1 MRVLLFFI
9 KNFLFFLLILSTS
22 CSDVSITY
30 EQKLKS
36 KRQFIEAGFYGA
48 NSPLLPNDK
57 KKFNGLN
64 FFKIDSTYRITA
76 KVEWDLNCAAI
87 QVYKDSGELSNNYPT
102 AKLSFV
108 VNGKV
113 SKLTGYSKSKKNIS
127 SLFVPFYDLTTGI
140 ETYGGGRFLDVD
152 VKSNQQVVLDFNTA
166 YNPYCVYNPNYIC
179 PVPPV
184 INNLKVKVLAG
195 EKLPLIDNH

>member
-1 MRVLLFFI
+1 MRVLLYFI
-9 KNFLFFLLILSTS
+9 KTFLFSLLILSTS
-22 CSDVSITY
+22 CSEVSITY

-57 KKFNGLN
+57 KKFNGLS

-76 KVEWDLNCAAI
+76 KVEWNLNCEAV
-87 QVYKDSGELSNNYPT
+87 QVYKDSGEVSNNYPT

-113 SKLTGYSKSKKNIS
+113 NELTGYSKSKKNIS

-152 VKSNQQVVLDFNTA
+152 VKNNQQVVLDFNTA

-184 INNLKVKVLAG
+184 NNALKIRVLAG
-195 EKLPLIDNH
+195 EKLPIIDNN

>member
-1 MRVLLFFI
+1 MRVLLYFI
-9 KNFLFFLLILSTS
+9 KTFLFSLLILSTS
-22 CSDVSITY
+22 CSEVSITY

-57 KKFNGLN
+57 KKFNGLS
-64 FFKIDSTYRITA
+64 FFKIDSTYRITS
-76 KVEWDLNCAAI
+76 KVEWNLNCEAV
-87 QVYKDSGELSNNYPT
+87 QVYKDSGEVSNNYPT
-102 AKLSFV
+102 AKLSFI

-113 SKLTGYSKSKKNIS
+113 NELTGYSKSKKNIS

-152 VKSNQQVVLDFNTA
+152 VKNNQQIVLDFNTA

-184 INNLKVKVLAG
+184 NNTLKVKVLAG
-195 EKLPLIDNH
+195 EKLPIIDNY

>member
-1 MRVLLFFI
+1 MKSLLHFIKKLLFS
-9 KNFLFFLLILSTS
+9 LLILSAS
-22 CSDVSITY
+22 CSEVSITY

-57 KKFNGLN
+57 KKFNGLS
-64 FFKIDSTYRITA
+64 FFKIDSTYRIIA
-76 KVEWDLNCAAI
+76 NVEWDLNCKAV
-87 QVYKDSGELSNNYPT
+87 QVYKDSGEVSNNYPT

-108 VNGKV
+108 VNGV
-113 SKLTGYSKSKKNIS
+113 ANELTGYSKSKKNIS

-140 ETYGGGRFLDVD
+140 ESYGGGRFLDVD
-152 VKSNQQVVLDFNTA
+152 VKSNQHVVLDFNTA

-179 PVPPV
+179 PVPPA
-184 INNLKVKVLAG
+184 NNYLKVRVLAG
-195 EKLPLIDNH
+195 EKLPIIDNN